1 MDRKLEFGLAAATI
15 ALFTG
20 VGALVASDG
29 FSGIKLTKSAT
40 AVSAKIDNEDEG
52 YRPLQQAFLNELA
65 RRSGDIAAF
74 EAAFEAGDELTEISF
89 TAAQGIGAKV
99 GEGRRFS
106 RMPRPDLAGKGDWA
120 THLPKREGGPNAT
133 SCIACHNSPGPNGAG
148 DVALNAVVDPG
159 HTGDPKLFLERNTLP
174 LLALGV
180 PQRLAEEMSAELA
193 DQKYLIFKQAC
204 DAGTSSGSLAAKGV
218 DFGQIRV
225 ARKTEQPCEVTVD
238 WSGLEGIDRDLI
250 VKPFGWKGN
259 QPTIRA
265 FTRNAAHNELGLQG
279 VELVADADGD
289 HDGVA
294 NELTVGDMTALT
306 IYMAALERPVTKL
319 ELAELG
325 LIGVSSEER
334 EAILQGEQTFQAIG
348 CATCHVPE
356 MELKN
361 TVFSEPSKTPGYFD
375 VVFPSG
381 EQPSTHNL
389 TAETAIKFDLAADQP
404 NNQIEQPNGK
414 MVHLGALKKTGNSEN
429 GSVGGETIAQWY
441 SDFKRHDMGKE
452 LADPADPL
460 KIGASMWL
468 TRSLAGV
475 GSTGPWLH
483 DGRATTL
490 NEAIMAH
497 GGEAFASRNTYS
509 DLDQAERASLITF
522 LESLV
527 IYKQAEAE

>member
-1 MDRKLEFGLAAATI
+1 MNRKLEFGLAAAAI
-15 ALFTG
+15 AIFTG
-20 VGALVASDG
+20 VGALVASDS
-29 FSGIKLTKSAT
+29 FSGNNPASPETSGNAH
-40 AVSAKIDNEDEG
+40 AVGEEEG

-106 RMPRPDLAGKGDWA
+106 RLPRADLTSKGDWA
-120 THLPKREGGPNAT
+120 THLPMREGGPNAT
-133 SCIACHNSPGPNGAG
+133 SCIACHNTPGPNGAG
-148 DVALNAVVDPG
+148 DVALNAVVDPA
-159 HTGDPKLFLERNTLP
+159 HTGKPELFLERNTLP
-174 LLALGV
+174 LMALGV

-193 DQKYLIFKQAC
+193 GQKQQLFKQAC
-204 DAGTSSGSLAAKGV
+204 ETGSSAGVLAAKGV

-225 ARKTEQPCEVTVD
+225 ARRTEAPCEVTVD
-238 WSGLEGIDRDLI
+238 WRDLAGIDRDLI

-279 VELVADADGD
+279 VELVAEKDGD
-289 HDGVA
+289 HDGVK

-306 IYMAALERPVTKL
+306 VYMAALERPVSKL
-319 ELAELG
+319 ELADRGIEDL
-325 LIGVSSEER
+325 SSQQR
-334 EAILQGEQTFQAIG
+334 ASILQGEETFQAIG

-356 MELKN
+356 MALNN
-361 TVFSEPSKTPGYFD
+361 TEFSEPSNTPGYFD
-375 VVFPSG
+375 QVFPSG
-381 EQPSTHNL
+381 EKPADHDL
-389 TAETAIKFDLAADQP
+389 TAQTAIKFDLAADQP
-404 NNQIEQPNGK
+404 NNQIKLADGK
-414 MVHLGALKKTGNSEN
+414 MVHLGALRKVN
-429 GSVGGETIAQWY
+429 GEVVARWY

-460 KIGASMWL
+460 NIGASMWL

-490 NEAIMAH
+490 DEAIMAH
-497 GGEAFASRNTYS
+497 GGEGFAARSNYS
-509 DLDQAERASLITF
+509 ILPDADKQNLVTF

-527 IYKQAEAE
+527 IYKQEEEEH